1 AVYPCTAVGIP
12 PQEDGWIGKATE
24 RIFLAPIKMT
34 VIPEVEDMELPAEG
48 IFHNLTITK
57 INKHYPGQAPKV
69 TNAMWGAGQMMFNKI
84 MIIVDGEI
92 NIHDYLDVA
101 KLISKNVDPER
112 DILFSQGP
120 MDVLDHSCSKMGF
133 GGKMSIDATTKLSEE
148 IRSDNIEDIDVTG
161 VNIDEQAIKA
171 QFPGVLEIND
181 KLLKENI
188 SCLIISVEKNRKNH
202 IRELNASLFGL
213 EEFKSIKIII
223 FMEHTLDVFDVAD
236 VIWRFTNNID
246 PRRDSFVV
254 PAKDDHSISH
264 IGIDGTRKTKEFDD
278 FDRDWPNILVSSDET
293 IEAVDNKWDKLGLGE
308 FVKSPSLKYKSQL
321 YKGGAIV
328 EE

>member
-1 AVYPCTAVGIP
+1 
-12 PQEDGWIGKATE
+12 
-24 RIFLAPIKMT
+24 
-34 VIPEVEDMELPAEG
+34 
-48 IFHNLTITK
+48 
-57 INKHYPGQAPKV
+57 
-69 TNAMWGAGQMMFNKI
+69 KI
-84 MIIVDGEI
+84 MIIVDGDI
-92 NIHDYLDVA
+92 NIHNYLDVA
-101 KLISKNVDPER
+101 RLISKNVDPER

-133 GGKMSIDATTKLSEE
+133 GGKMSIDATVKLSEE

-161 VNIDEQAIKA
+161 VNIEKQAIKT
-171 QFPGVLEIND
+171 QFPGIMEIND
-181 KLLKENI
+181 KLLADNI

-202 IRELNASLFGL
+202 IRELNASLFEI

-246 PRRDSFVV
+246 PRRDSFVI
-254 PAKDDHSISH
+254 PAKDAQSISH

-293 IEAVDNKWDKLGLGE
+293 IEAVDKKWDKLGLGE